1 MIRSM
6 TGYGASSADGADLR
20 AAVSVKSV
28 NHRYLEIGLS
38 LSRRLAPLEA
48 EVKGVVQSRLQRGKV
63 EVAVR
68 ASFPDDGGGQ
78 VVASPR
84 LVAGLVSALRQIQGD
99 HRLGGDVSI
108 ADVAR
113 FPGVLEVVDPPAV
126 LDEAARRAVL
136 GLVGQALSDL
146 EGMRSSEG
154 ARLSEELLGRL
165 SAIAEAADRIEA
177 LSEEG
182 RSARRTALLE
192 RVRSTVEEVG
202 LDDAR
207 LYQEVVRLVDRADV
221 AEEIQRLRSHV
232 VLARELMGR
241 PEASGKRL
249 DFLAQEL
256 MREANTI
263 GSKAASAPMIA
274 EVVALKSDVERFRE
288 QVQNVE

>member
-1 MIRSM
+1 VIRSM
-6 TGYGASSADGADLR
+6 TGYGAASADGGDLR
-20 AAVSVKSV
+20 AAVSVKSL

-38 LSRRLAPLEA
+38 LSRRLAPLEP
-48 EVKGVVQSRLQRGKV
+48 EVKGAVQSRLQRGKV

-68 ASFPDDGGGQ
+68 ASFPDDSGSD
-78 VVASPR
+78 VVAHPR
-84 LVAGLVSALRQIQGD
+84 LVAGLVSALRQIQTD
-99 HRLGGDVSI
+99 HRLGGEVGI

-113 FPGVLEVVDPPAV
+113 FPGALEVLDPPAA
-126 LDEAARRAVL
+126 LDDSARRTVL
-136 GLVGQALSDL
+136 GLVAQALDDL
-146 EGMRSSEG
+146 EGMRASEG
-154 ARLSEELLGRL
+154 GRLSRELLDRL
-165 SAIAEAADRIEA
+165 SAISIAADRIEA

-182 RSARRTALLE
+182 RSTRRVALQE
-192 RVRSTVEEVG
+192 RVRSLVEEIG
-202 LDDAR
+202 LEEAR

-232 VLARELMGR
+232 TLARDLMGSA
-241 PEASGKRL
+241 EASGKRL
-249 DFLAQEL
+249 DFLAQEF

>member
-1 MIRSM
+1 M
-6 TGYGASSADGADLR
+6 TGYGAASADGANLR
-20 AAVSVKSV
+20 AAVSVKSL
-28 NHRYLEIGLS
+28 NHRYLEIGIS

-48 EVKGVVQSRLQRGKV
+48 EVKGAVQSRLQRGKV

-68 ASFPDDGGGQ
+68 ASFLDDVGGD
-78 VVASPR
+78 VVASAR
-84 LVAGLVSALRQIQGD
+84 LVAGLVSALRQIQTD
-99 HRLGGDVSI
+99 HRLGGEVSV

-113 FPGVLEVVDPPAV
+113 FPGALEILDPPAV
-126 LDEAARRAVL
+126 LDDGARRAVL
-136 GLVGQALSDL
+136 GLVGQALDDL
-146 EGMRSSEG
+146 EGMRRSEG
-154 ARLSEELLGRL
+154 ARLCQELVERL
-165 SAIAEAADRIEA
+165 SAIAGAADRIEA

-182 RSARRTALLE
+182 RSARQAALLE
-192 RVRSTVEEVG
+192 RVRSVVEEIG
-202 LDDAR
+202 LDEAR

-232 VLARELMGR
+232 ALARDLMGS

-263 GSKAASAPMIA
+263 GSKAASAPMVA
-274 EVVALKSDVERFRE
+274 EVVGLKSDVERFRE